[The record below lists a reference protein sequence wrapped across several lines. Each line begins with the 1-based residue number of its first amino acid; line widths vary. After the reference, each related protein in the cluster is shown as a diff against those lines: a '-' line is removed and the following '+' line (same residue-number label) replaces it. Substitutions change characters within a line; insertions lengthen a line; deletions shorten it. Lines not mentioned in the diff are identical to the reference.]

1 MLEHKPQW
9 SYSLDQETCWTTYDT
24 KEEAI
29 AAGIEDAK
37 AEGCPTVYVGECEFY
52 YPEIDEDNLLDTIR
66 EKAWESEFGE
76 YSEGW
81 LENTTIQEDRK
92 LGRMLNDAF
101 HEWLRQTGNVPK
113 FFIAN
118 LSEEIDVDDDD

>member
-1 MLEHKPQW
+1 MLEYKPQW
-9 SYSLDQETCWTTYDT
+9 SYSLDEETCWATYDT

-37 AEGCPTVYVGECEFY
+37 TEGYSAVYVGKCEFY
-52 YPEIDEDNLLDTIR
+52 YPEIDEDHLLDVIR
-66 EKAWESEFGE
+66 QRAYESEFGE
-76 YSEGW
+76 YSDGW
-81 LENTTIQEDRK
+81 LENTTIEEGRA

-113 FFIAN
+113 FYICYA
-118 LSEEIDVDDDD
+118 SEEVEVDDG